1 MTNNIALNTEK
12 SPLLGHQLLTDENN
26 SVRHILQNKEEKP
39 YLSYFK
45 LSSDDNRNIN
55 LTNFQDPF
63 FYEQPLDFNYHRLMP
78 AVILSENEIGFR
90 QYYKENSL
98 SSHRNGIE
106 RSESISRKHMKPM
119 KTNQKIIKRK
129 EIKKKRSVENENRK
143 NCKNKNAHRNYFK
156 QYEHKVMFSKAKKI
170 QQELLSK
177 RKKKLSK
184 QHIRSKKK
192 SILKGNTSRTSNQ
205 KKSSRQSLTS
215 TFKRSRSL
223 TRSKAGKKRSKNALR
238 SNANRALS
246 NFRKISN
253 KVKDETSLLTL
264 NPNLRLNNH
273 QMMKITNKAENQTPT
288 NTLASPCLRSQTI
301 EQAHP
306 YVAHNQNLFRE
317 KSLRSKFNLT
327 QVESLKSKKTKQK
340 IPICSKLNKKL
351 SKTVR
356 HYRKSQCGRY
366 KTQSSQCK
374 SKTSIT
380 TAPNNRNDRN
390 NVKFIEMK
398 ISPSLSTLKNSLNEN
413 ISSISTIMPLAKSNV
428 QLTSKNNNRRACKN
442 KHTRNI
448 LGSTRSERRLM
459 TITGTGMI
467 LRSKNILRNGLNLMQ
482 RKN

>member
-156 QYEHKVMFSKAKKI
+156 QYEHEVMFSKAKKI

-223 TRSKAGKKRSKNALR
+223 TQSKAGKKRSKNALR

-273 QMMKITNKAENQTPT
+273 QMMKI
-288 NTLASPCLRSQTI
+288 
-301 EQAHP
+301 
-306 YVAHNQNLFRE
+306 
-317 KSLRSKFNLT
+317 
-327 QVESLKSKKTKQK
+327 ESLKSKKTKQK

-374 SKTSIT
+374 SKTSRNKILKLVLHNYKKKAAVSATPSHVTSLNVLVT

-413 ISSISTIMPLAKSNV
+413 ISSISTIMPLTKNNV

-448 LGSTRSERRLM
+448 LGSTQSERRLM

>member
-223 TRSKAGKKRSKNALR
+223 TQSKAGKKRSKNALR

-273 QMMKITNKAENQTPT
+273 QMMKNFFF
-288 NTLASPCLRSQTI
+288 
-301 EQAHP
+301 
-306 YVAHNQNLFRE
+306 VLFRIWKE
-317 KSLRSKFNLT
+317 P
-327 QVESLKSKKTKQK
+327 KKA
-340 IPICSKLNKKL
+340 L
-351 SKTVR
+351 
-356 HYRKSQCGRY
+356 
-366 KTQSSQCK
+366 
-374 SKTSIT
+374 
-380 TAPNNRNDRN
+380 
-390 NVKFIEMK
+390 
-398 ISPSLSTLKNSLNEN
+398 
-413 ISSISTIMPLAKSNV
+413 
-428 QLTSKNNNRRACKN
+428 
-442 KHTRNI
+442 
-448 LGSTRSERRLM
+448 
-459 TITGTGMI
+459 
-467 LRSKNILRNGLNLMQ
+467 
-482 RKN
+482 

>member
-273 QMMKITNKAENQTPT
+273 QMMKIT
-288 NTLASPCLRSQTI
+288 
-301 EQAHP
+301 
-306 YVAHNQNLFRE
+306 
-317 KSLRSKFNLT
+317 
-327 QVESLKSKKTKQK
+327 
-340 IPICSKLNKKL
+340 
-351 SKTVR
+351 
-356 HYRKSQCGRY
+356 
-366 KTQSSQCK
+366 
-374 SKTSIT
+374 

-413 ISSISTIMPLAKSNV
+413 ISSISTIMPLTKNNV

-448 LGSTRSERRLM
+448 LGSTQSERRLM